1 MVIFRYNILVVKI
14 VYWGFS
20 EGHSVKWVFCRIL
33 FCIEG
38 YVHRYY
44 ESAWCSWWV
53 VFGVVV
59 SCVVA
64 YIVVSC
70 YRVQCWCGLV
80 VCPQYV
86 MSVIVSRSCQKQRFC
101 ILCFII
107 SKCFYKISK
116 VFVSILINSCEVSI
130 ISHLVFY
137 VEFVFRS
144 FIICSY

>member
-1 MVIFRYNILVVKI
+1 MCHFGVFSIIFYEMVIFRYNILVVKI

-38 YVHRYY
+38 YGQRYY

-59 SCVVA
+59 SCVVV

-70 YRVQCWCGLV
+70 YRVYCWCGLV
-80 VCPQYV
+80 VCP
-86 MSVIVSRSCQKQRFC
+86 
-101 ILCFII
+101 
-107 SKCFYKISK
+107 
-116 VFVSILINSCEVSI
+116 
-130 ISHLVFY
+130 
-137 VEFVFRS
+137 
-144 FIICSY
+144 

>member
-1 MVIFRYNILVVKI
+1 MQILYMCHFGVFSIIFYEMVFSWYNILVTEI
-14 VYWGFS
+14 VSQGFT
-20 EGHSVKWVFCRIL
+20 ERHSVKWVFCRIL

-38 YVHRYY
+38 YGQRYY

-80 VCPQYV
+80 VCPQCI
-86 MSVIVSRSCQKQRFC
+86 MSVIVSRICQKQRF
-101 ILCFII
+101 
-107 SKCFYKISK
+107 
-116 VFVSILINSCEVSI
+116 
-130 ISHLVFY
+130 VFY
-137 VEFVFRS
+137 VLLSLDVFIR
-144 FIICSY
+144 FRKFLYPFL

>member
-1 MVIFRYNILVVKI
+1 MQILYMCHFGVFSIIFYEMVIFRYNILVVKI
-14 VYWGFS
+14 VYWEFS

-38 YVHRYY
+38 YGQRYY

-70 YRVQCWCGLV
+70 Y
-80 VCPQYV
+80 
-86 MSVIVSRSCQKQRFC
+86 
-101 ILCFII
+101 
-107 SKCFYKISK
+107 
-116 VFVSILINSCEVSI
+116 
-130 ISHLVFY
+130 
-137 VEFVFRS
+137 
-144 FIICSY
+144 